1 MLTKQ
6 DKIAILNKLH
16 LKKEKTLQKIDRYKE
31 MSAPVSP
38 ENAIGRVSRMDAINS
53 KSIVESAL
61 LEAENTLER
70 LNQIEKIIDRDNYG
84 ACARCGLQIQLE
96 RLLIMPETAYCTR
109 CA

>member
-1 MLTKQ
+1 
-6 DKIAILNKLH
+6 
-16 LKKEKTLQKIDRYKE
+16 

-70 LNQIEKIIDRDNYG
+70 LNQIEKIIDRENYG
-84 ACARCGLQIQLE
+84 ECARCGLQIQLE